1 MPLNIKRKRVNGDM
15 FSFYEI
21 KEIIIESVT
30 NIALFIIK
38 KTNKYKNRCL
48 SQRLYEVAEEYNTRP
63 NENNY
68 NEVNYMRKMSEKCL
82 EHLDDLIFLVKNES
96 DSQINKCGIT
106 KCTPAEWVTYLIKEV
121 GEVAKAIS

>member
-1 MPLNIKRKRVNGDM
+1 M

-21 KEIIIESVT
+21 KERTIEFITDIS
-30 NIALFIIK
+30 IFIIK
-38 KTNKYKNRCL
+38 KINRYKNRCL
-48 SQRLYEVAEEYNTRP
+48 SQRLFKVAETYNTMP
-63 NENNY
+63 EKYNYDTVSNEN

-106 KCTPAEWVTYLIKEV
+106 KCTPAEWVTYLTKEV